1 MKGID
6 FNIYKLD
13 FFILDNNDPKTI
25 LLLDRSN
32 YIFPPEN
39 PRLFITPPGLT
50 GEIIVEYEGVKNS
63 LIEINSEVLGF
74 TENCST
80 DSEYA
85 NLEDGVYQI
94 KMATCPY
101 EELYVKKCYLKT
113 TLLDCRIEELL
124 LKYDDCG
131 CVKDDLFKN
140 TIIDIDILLKSAR
153 AEVNICNVEKAT
165 LKFRKAIK
173 MVDFLDKQLNCK

>member
-1 MKGID
+1 MFIRIAALGILGISAKICD
-6 FNIYKLD
+6 VLRI
-13 FFILDNNDPKTI
+13 TR
-25 LLLDRSN
+25 RSCV
-32 YIFPPEN
+32 F
-39 PRLFITPPGLT
+39 
-50 GEIIVEYEGVKNS
+50 
-63 LIEINSEVLGF
+63 LGMQA
-74 TENCST
+74 S
-80 DSEYA
+80 
-85 NLEDGVYQI
+85 G
-94 KMATCPY
+94 
-101 EELYVKKCYLKT
+101 KT